1 MCLFNKNYYQKW
13 RKWCSGK
20 LCFLHSCFHFHVR
33 PSSNSILN
41 FIAFFQSVLCFFFFA
56 WYLMSKY
63 ELVFHVVIENLNASY
78 SWLFKLLL
86 CVYILGALEGEAR
99 VNGEMRDVTIQRGGS
114 CNNDN
119 VCHNHCPGCAITR
132 CVFNQCVC
140 SRCNPPQQQLR
151 DVTIQRGGSCNNDN
165 VCHNHCP
172 RCAIT
177 RCIFNQ
183 CVCSQCNP
191 PYQHLRIKSH
201 M

>member
-1 MCLFNKNYYQKW
+1 MEKMVF
-13 RKWCSGK
+13 RKVM
-20 LCFLHSCFHFHVR
+20 L
-33 PSSNSILN
+33 
-41 FIAFFQSVLCFFFFA
+41 
-56 WYLMSKY
+56 
-63 ELVFHVVIENLNASY
+63 LVF
-78 SWLFKLLL
+78 LLSL
-86 CVYILGALEGEAR
+86 SCALEGE
-99 VNGEMRDVTIQRGGS
+99 
-114 CNNDN
+114 
-119 VCHNHCPGCAITR
+119 
-132 CVFNQCVC
+132 
-140 SRCNPPQQQLR
+140 SRQLR